1 MSEAYI
7 TGVGMT
13 PFGKHP
19 NTTSTELG
27 AMAVIEAMR
36 DSGIDP
42 RQVNAAYCGSVY
54 EGISV
59 GQRVLAQ
66 VGMTGLPIT
75 NVENACSSGAVAL
88 REAFLAVRAGEHDI
102 VLALG
107 VEHLTSKF
115 DGAITPD
122 ETDPETVVG
131 LTMSGIYA
139 MRAQRYM
146 YDYGVDHAQL
156 ALVSVKNKQNA
167 AKNPLA
173 YFKKPVTVEQV
184 LSSRAI
190 ADPLTLLEC
199 SPATDGAAA
208 VVVVSARVAAQ
219 FRDRCVTLAAS
230 TLRSGELETTDS
242 QMSFETLTELTASQA
257 YERAGI
263 GPEDVSVAEVHD
275 CFSIAEVLRVEGAG
289 LFPRGEYLHAVA
301 RGDAHIG
308 GRLPIN
314 PSGGLLGKGHPLGAT
329 GIAQVV
335 ELVRQL
341 RGAAGKRQV
350 DGARV
355 GLAHCRGGK
364 TVGVDAAACTVQ
376 ILVK

>member
-42 RQVNAAYCGSVY
+42 RQVDAAYCGSVY
-54 EGISV
+54 GGISV

-122 ETDPETVVG
+122 
-131 LTMSGIYA
+131 
-139 MRAQRYM
+139 
-146 YDYGVDHAQL
+146 
-156 ALVSVKNKQNA
+156 
-167 AKNPLA
+167 
-173 YFKKPVTVEQV
+173 
-184 LSSRAI
+184 
-190 ADPLTLLEC
+190 
-199 SPATDGAAA
+199 
-208 VVVVSARVAAQ
+208 
-219 FRDRCVTLAAS
+219 
-230 TLRSGELETTDS
+230 
-242 QMSFETLTELTASQA
+242 
-257 YERAGI
+257 
-263 GPEDVSVAEVHD
+263 
-275 CFSIAEVLRVEGAG
+275 
-289 LFPRGEYLHAVA
+289 
-301 RGDAHIG
+301 
-308 GRLPIN
+308 
-314 PSGGLLGKGHPLGAT
+314 
-329 GIAQVV
+329 
-335 ELVRQL
+335 
-341 RGAAGKRQV
+341 
-350 DGARV
+350 
-355 GLAHCRGGK
+355 
-364 TVGVDAAACTVQ
+364 
-376 ILVK
+376 

>member
-1 MSEAYI
+1 MSEGYI
-7 TGVGMT
+7 AGVGMT
-13 PFGKHP
+13 PFGRHP
-19 NTTSTELG
+19 NTTSIELG
-27 AMAVIEAMR
+27 ARAVIEALQ

-42 RQVNAAYCGSVY
+42 RRVEAAYCGSVY
-54 EGISV
+54 EGISI

-66 VGMTGLPIT
+66 VGMTGLPVT

-88 REAFLAVRAGEHDI
+88 REASLAVRAGEHDV

-115 DGAITPD
+115 AGAITPD
-122 ETDPETVVG
+122 ETDLETVNG

-139 MRAQRYM
+139 MRSQRYM
-146 YDYGVDHAQL
+146 HDYGVDHAQV
-156 ALVSVKNKQNA
+156 ALVSVKNKQHA
-167 AKNPLA
+167 ANNSLA
-173 YFKKPVTVEQV
+173 HFRKPVTVEQV
-184 LSSRAI
+184 LSSRPI

-208 VVVVSARVAAQ
+208 VLVVSARVAAQ

-230 TLRSGELETTDS
+230 TLRSGELETPDS
-242 QMSFETLTELTASQA
+242 QMSFETLTQLTAAQA

-263 GPEDVSVAEVHD
+263 GPEDVSPAEVHD

-301 RGDAHIG
+301 AGEATIG

-341 RGAAGKRQV
+341 RGEAGDRQV

-364 TVGVDAAACTVQ
+364 TVGIDAAACTLQ